1 MLLLLEKKIER
12 DPFKYRESL
21 CNEFQKKKIRLLA
34 DKEWRLIST
43 IFLTLIFK
51 VYGNNINI
59 FKMIKVEVEPEDFLS
74 KTEKEQTTR
83 IE

>member
-1 MLLLLEKKIER
+1 MN
-12 DPFKYRESL
+12 FK
-21 CNEFQKKKIRLLA
+21 KKKIRLLA